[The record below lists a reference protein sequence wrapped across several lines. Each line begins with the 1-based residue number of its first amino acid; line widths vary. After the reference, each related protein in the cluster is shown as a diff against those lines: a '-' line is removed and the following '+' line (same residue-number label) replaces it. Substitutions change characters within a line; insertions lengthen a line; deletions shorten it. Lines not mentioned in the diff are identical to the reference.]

1 MASSG
6 SSAGG
11 SAALDSI
18 SGAASSDVATA
29 FGHAFWWAIGLSV
42 LAIVPAAILALTQRR
57 DRGLAP
63 ASASGAASPAEAT
76 T

>member
-1 MASSG
+1 MASSA

-11 SAALDSI
+11 SAALESI
-18 SGAASSDVATA
+18 SGTASSDVATA
-29 FGHAFWWAIGLSV
+29 FGHSFWWVVGLSV

-57 DRGLAP
+57 ERGRALG
-63 ASASGAASPAEAT
+63 SAAGAANPAEAT